1 MITKQDSRLMRL
13 VSRFLKYFLLM
24 LFGFAVV
31 YLVSVSFGASQI
43 VAMLL
48 PIVGDWCLRLGIL
61 VLCLMAIAI
70 ILESV
75 R

>member
-13 VSRFLKYFLLM
+13 VFRFLKYFLLM
-24 LFGFAVV
+24 LFGFALTYV
-31 YLVSVSFGASQI
+31 VSVSFGASQI
-43 VAMLL
+43 AAMLL
-48 PIVGDWCLRLGIL
+48 ATVGDWCLRLGIL